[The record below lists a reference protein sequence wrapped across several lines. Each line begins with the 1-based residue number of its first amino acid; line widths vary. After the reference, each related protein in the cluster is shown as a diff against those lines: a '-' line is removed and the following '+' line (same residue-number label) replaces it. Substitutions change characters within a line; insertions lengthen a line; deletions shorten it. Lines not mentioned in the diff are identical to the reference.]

1 MKINIQIN
9 ENIEDV
15 NIDIVCPQLTA
26 EIERILAAI
35 RMLDHQLTGTK
46 NGETYLIDIR
56 KIIYIESVDRQC
68 FLYTE
73 KNIYE
78 TNSKL
83 YELEQQLNEFGFIRI
98 NKSTLINLQKIQ
110 SLKAEINRKIRIT
123 LCNKEQIIASRKY
136 ADELKKRIGVK

>member
-78 TNSKL
+78 TNLKL

-123 LCNKEQIIASRKY
+123 LCNK
-136 ADELKKRIGVK
+136 

>member
-15 NIDIVCPQLTA
+15 NIDIVCPQMTA

-78 TNSKL
+78 TNLKL

-123 LCNKEQIIASRKY
+123 LCNKEQIIASRQY